1 MRRLNEEWAD
11 AVLVLSSVETYD
23 VGRAELP
30 GANTARRKWGAELP
44 GADTARRKWGAELPG
59 ADTARRK
66 WRAELPG
73 ADTARRK
80 CLLSKLLYEAMC

>member
-23 VGRAELP
+23 VEQSRAELP
-30 GANTARRKWGAELP
+30 GADTARRKWGAELP

-66 WRAELPG
+66 
-73 ADTARRK
+73 